1 MKTFIIAL
9 VILALMLGGG
19 VFFTLTLDAISEEMV
34 TYTDT
39 IHISLQQ
46 GDLEDAKQQTQQ
58 LSQTW
63 DKKKKVLT
71 ALIDHSYLSAI
82 DISVA
87 ELTENINYEERSQA
101 SEKNAK
107 IKTQMED
114 IAQNEHLYFENIL

>member
-1 MKTFIIAL
+1 MKTFIISL
-9 VILALMLGGG
+9 VILAIILTGG
-19 VFFTLTLDAISEEMV
+19 VFYTSALDDISAQMVSQTDAIYE
-34 TYTDT
+34 
-39 IHISLQQ
+39 SLQA
-46 GDLEDAKQQTQQ
+46 EDFQTAKQQTGQ
-58 LSQTW
+58 LKETW
-63 DKKKKVLT
+63 EENKKVLT

-87 ELTENINYEERSQA
+87 ELVENVNYEEVSQA